1 MSFRFAAEI
10 LLNPERVPVQI
21 FEDDKQACRAV
32 GAVIAQLVE
41 ANNAMGKSTVL
52 GLATGHT
59 PVNVYAELI
68 RRHRDER
75 LDMSRVI
82 TFNLDEYYPI
92 EPSVLQ
98 SYHTWMHEN
107 LFKHVNIR
115 NENIHIPRGDL
126 REDEVESFCAEY
138 ERQIAAAGGIDLQI
152 LGIGRSGH
160 IGFNEPGS
168 SRDSRTRLVRLDTI
182 TRKDA
187 ASDFFGEKYVPHGA
201 ITMGI
206 ATILSARRIC
216 LLAFGEQKSRILQ
229 LAVEGELDEHVAAS
243 FLQEHHDCTYSID
256 VAAAGCLT
264 RVATP
269 WLTGHCQWDDVLQ
282 RRAVI
287 WLSQKL
293 GKATSKLT
301 AEDYAESGLA
311 ELVKTCGSVDDLNRT
326 IFRRLMGTI
335 TNRPVGKNGKR
346 RVVVLSAHP
355 DDDVICMGGTLIRMA
370 EQGHEVHIA
379 YMVSGYLSVFD
390 HDVSRHADFV
400 HGFNAIFGLAP
411 EESARI
417 EQHIDTYL
425 HRKKPGDID
434 SPEIQNIKALI
445 RRGEAVAAAKV
456 CGIEEDHLHFLNMP
470 FYNTGRV
477 QKLSIGGEDV
487 AVIRQLIESVRPE
500 VVFAAGDMSDPHGT
514 HRLCLEAAME
524 AIDGYTASGGSRPV
538 VWLYR
543 GAWQEWEPQQIDM
556 AIPISSEETRRKRDA
571 IFRHE
576 SQKDKAMFPGPYDN
590 REFWQRAAERNRA
603 TAQTY
608 DALGLPEYHALEA
621 FVRYPLVYSINYRR
635 QLVETGDDS

>member
-1 MSFRFAAEI
+1 MNS
-10 LLNPERVPVQI
+10 ERVPVQI

-32 GAVIAQLVE
+32 AATIAQLVE

-68 RRHRDER
+68 RRHRDEG

-107 LFKHVNIR
+107 LFKHVNILP
-115 NENIHIPRGDL
+115 ENIHIPRGDL
-126 REDEVESFCAEY
+126 PEDEVRPFCADY

-168 SRDSRTRLVRLDTI
+168 SRDSRTRLVHLDKI

-187 ASDFFGEKYVPHGA
+187 AGDFFGEEHVPHSA

-216 LLAFGEQKSRILQ
+216 LLAFGEQKSGILQ
-229 LAVEGELDEHVAAS
+229 RALEDELDEHVAAS
-243 FLQEHHDCTYSID
+243 FLQEHGNSTYFID
-256 VAAAGCLT
+256 VAAAGSLT

-269 WLTGHCQWDDVLQ
+269 WLIGRCQWDDVLQ

-287 WLSQKL
+287 WLSRKL
-293 GKATSKLT
+293 AKAISKLT
-301 AEDYAESGLA
+301 TEDYVENGLA
-311 ELVKTCGSVDDLNRT
+311 ELLKACGTADDLNRT
-326 IFRRLMGTI
+326 IFRRLTGTL
-335 TNRPVGKNGKR
+335 TNRPVGKSGTR
-346 RVVVLSAHP
+346 RVVVLSPHP

-400 HGFNAIFGLAP
+400 RGFNAIFDLAP

-425 HRKKPGDID
+425 YGKKPGDVD
-434 SPEIQNIKALI
+434 SPEIQNIKGLI

-456 CGIEEDHLHFLNMP
+456 CGIQEDRLHFLDMP

-477 QKLSIGGEDV
+477 QKLSITDQDV
-487 AVIRQLIESVRPE
+487 DVITRLLQSVRPE

-514 HRLCLEAAME
+514 HRLCLEAAMA
-524 AIDGYTASGGSRPV
+524 AIDRYVESGGARPE

-556 AIPISSEETRRKRDA
+556 AIPVSLNEARRKRYA

-576 SQKDKAMFPGPYDN
+576 SQKDKAMFPGPYDD
-590 REFWQRAAERNRA
+590 REFWQRAEERNRA

-621 FVRYPLVYSINYRR
+621 FVRYPLVYSLNFRR
-635 QLVETGDDS
+635 QLVGADEMKDPGA

>member
-1 MSFRFAAEI
+1 M
-10 LLNPERVPVQI
+10 NPECVPVQI
-21 FEDDKQACRAV
+21 FENDKQASRAV
-32 GAVIAQLVE
+32 GAEIAQLVE
-41 ANNAMGKSTVL
+41 ANNALNKSTVL

-68 RRHRDER
+68 RRHRDEG
-75 LDMSRVI
+75 LDLSRVI

-115 NENIHIPRGDL
+115 PENIHIPRGDL

-152 LGIGRSGH
+152 LGVGRSGH

-168 SRDSRTRLVRLDTI
+168 SRDSRTRLVRLDKI

-187 ASDFFGEKYVPHGA
+187 ASDFFGEEYVPHGA

-229 LAVEGELDEHVAAS
+229 RAVEGELDEHVAAS

-256 VAAAGCLT
+256 VAAAGRLT

-269 WLTGHCQWDDVLQ
+269 WLRGHCQWDDVLQ

-293 GKATSKLT
+293 GKAISKLT

-311 ELVKTCGSVDDLNRT
+311 ELVKTCGRVDDLNRT

-400 HGFNAIFGLAP
+400 RRFNAIFGLVP
-411 EESARI
+411 EESAHI

-477 QKLSIGGEDV
+477 QKLSIGGKDV
-487 AVIRQLIESVRPE
+487 TVIRQLLESVRPE

-524 AIDGYTASGGSRPV
+524 AIDGYAASGGSRPE

-635 QLVETGDDS
+635 QLVKIGDDS